1 MERREC
7 RERTIS
13 MTLVVMAAGM
23 GSRYGGLKQL
33 DPMTEHGEVILDFS
47 VYNAKRAGFDKV
59 VFVIKKEMEDLFRE
73 KVGNRMEKQIQVEYA
88 YQALDMLP
96 KGAKVPEG
104 RVKPWGTGHAL
115 LCAKEAVGKDNLMVI
130 NADDFYGAE
139 AFAAIG
145 GFLAGTPTDSPQFS
159 MAGFVLK
166 NTLTENGSVSRGI
179 CVTDKEGFLS
189 CIDERTKIYRR
200 ADGQVVYFEND
211 VEYPTDENGYVSMNC
226 WGFTPQIFDFL
237 ESGFEEFIKSS
248 GQELKK
254 EFYLP
259 ACVDAAMKKGACSVK
274 VLPTHHRWY
283 GVTYPEDKASVVS
296 AIKSKIESGEYP
308 DGLFEQKR

>member
-1 MERREC
+1 
-7 RERTIS
+7 
-13 MTLVVMAAGM
+13 M

-47 VYNAKRAGFDKV
+47 VYDAKRAGFDKV
-59 VFVIKKEMEDLFRE
+59 VFVIKEEMEELFRE

-88 YQALDMLP
+88 YQALNMLP

-130 NADDFYGAE
+130 NADDFYGFE
-139 AFAAIG
+139 AFSAIG
-145 GFLAGTPTDSPQFS
+145 GFLADTPIDSSEFS
-159 MAGFVLK
+159 LAGFVLR

-179 CVTDKEGFLS
+179 CVTNQKGFLS
-189 CIDERTKIYRR
+189 GISERTKIYRR
-200 ADGQVVYFEND
+200 TDGQVVYFED
-211 VEYPTDENGYVSMNC
+211 ETEYPTDENGYVSMNC
-226 WGFTPQIFDFL
+226 WGFTPRIFDFL
-237 ESGFEEFIKSS
+237 ESDFEEFIKKF
-248 GQELKK
+248 GQELSK

-259 ACVDAAMKKGACSVK
+259 SCVDVTMKKGACSVK
-274 VLPTHHRWY
+274 VLPTHSRWY

-296 AIKSKIESGEYP
+296 ALKDKIKSGEYP
-308 DGLFEQKR
+308 DGLFEKKE

>member
-1 MERREC
+1 M
-7 RERTIS
+7 
-13 MTLVVMAAGM
+13 
-23 GSRYGGLKQL
+23 
-33 DPMTEHGEVILDFS
+33 
-47 VYNAKRAGFDKV
+47 
-59 VFVIKKEMEDLFRE
+59 
-73 KVGNRMEKQIQVEYA
+73 
-88 YQALDMLP
+88 
-96 KGAKVPEG
+96 
-104 RVKPWGTGHAL
+104 
-115 LCAKEAVGKDNLMVI
+115 
-130 NADDFYGAE
+130 
-139 AFAAIG
+139 
-145 GFLAGTPTDSPQFS
+145 
-159 MAGFVLK
+159 
-166 NTLTENGSVSRGI
+166 
-179 CVTDKEGFLS
+179 TDKEGFLS

-237 ESGFEEFIKSS
+237 ESGFEDFIKSS
-248 GQELKK
+248 GQELKR

-259 ACVDAAMKKGACSVK
+259 ACVDVAMKKGACSVK